1 MSWFTILIGEQ
12 TEDTIAKLK
21 KRHPVGCGE
30 YHGSGFCIL
39 YSAGSPTFT
48 FATDEHHSTLLA
60 GLLIRRSGDD
70 YHILRSEEITDALG
84 SEILQGKFEGQYA
97 AVYIANNKLTVIN
110 DRLGLR
116 DVYYSRSSDAVII
129 STNPQYAAALL
140 PAREIDMAAFGSRW
154 LCFSQIDIRSVINGV
169 SRLLPGER
177 LSVEIPTGKL
187 HSEHTPW
194 LPEPITNATEVFT
207 KRLHSLTTLP
217 LRENIPTSLALSG
230 GLDSRLLLSIYQTDK
245 EFSSKIRTF
254 TFGEPDHPDS
264 VIAQTIT
271 NDLSL
276 PHRQLTFSD
285 TRADS
290 YISELQDFV
299 FHSFG
304 GRKAST
310 ILHFALFKQF
320 TGKNSII
327 IDGVYAELY
336 RRQFLNNLLLRGKQY
351 ILTHRYD
358 KIFDFIR
365 LQRADIFRDDVM
377 NMFRRSAISE
387 LENVLSSF
395 PSPKEFGIENWI
407 ELFSIRSH
415 MPNSVGYEQTRIDN
429 YTKSMMPF
437 TYPSLLETMFSMQI
451 SERKKGRLFR
461 RLIHNNFPA
470 LEKYPLVRADVTYPY
485 SFSTIPA
492 YMTMQIKRKLGL
504 NYKDTSVTDFLDTL
518 KEYSLDMLASRE
530 TREYPMY
537 DLKKIDAIVQ
547 GYYSGNTQLASQL
560 DWWLSFETW
569 RRVLKG
575 T

>member
-21 KRHPVGCGE
+21 KRHLVGCGE
-30 YHGSGFCIL
+30 HHGSGFCIL

-70 YHILRSEEITDALG
+70 YHILQPEEITPSLG
-84 SEILQGKFEGQYA
+84 AEILQGKFEGQYA

-116 DVYYSRSSDAVII
+116 DVYYSRSSDTVII

-154 LCFSQIDIRSVINGV
+154 LCFSQIDIRSVIKGV

-299 FHSFG
+299 FHSFA

-320 TGKNSII
+320 TGENSII

-336 RRQFLNNLLLRGKQY
+336 RRQFLNNLLLRGKKY
-351 ILTHRYD
+351 ILAHQFD

-365 LQRADIFRDDVM
+365 LQRADIFRDDLM

-429 YTKSMMPF
+429 YTQSMMPF

-485 SFSTIPA
+485 SYSTIPA
-492 YMTMQIKRKLGL
+492 YLTMQIKRKLGL
-504 NYKDTSVTDFLDTL
+504 NYKDTSVNHFLDTL

-537 DLKKIDAIVQ
+537 
-547 GYYSGNTQLASQL
+547 
-560 DWWLSFETW
+560 
-569 RRVLKG
+569 
-575 T
+575 